1 MGYEVDVAGGNTVY
15 SPNLTAT
22 IQSGECPRIRAR
34 GRVGRGASSR
44 VGISSTWSL
53 AGTTTEERE
62 RTNDM
67 LAGTSENDRRMP
79 KPSRAQKTWKR
90 KIRAGAPWI
99 TVARSAKTGNRF
111 GREEDSNSNSTS
123 VTHVQGFPHNIVS
136 YCSVGKCYIT
146 VKHKS
151 RKCAIPWPGSL
162 QFILSGR
169 GGGGGGN

>member
-1 MGYEVDVAGGNTVY
+1 MLREKYGRLNEPHGLIPERRA
-15 SPNLTAT
+15 SAQEFERAEESTAT
-22 IQSGECPRIRAR
+22 AASA
-34 GRVGRGASSR
+34 VGRGASSR

-62 RTNDM
+62 RTDDM

-79 KPSRAQKTWKR
+79 KPPRAQKTWKR

-123 VTHVQGFPHNIVS
+123 VTHVQGFPHNFVS

-146 VKHKS
+146 VKHK
-151 RKCAIPWPGSL
+151 
-162 QFILSGR
+162 
-169 GGGGGGN
+169 

>member
-1 MGYEVDVAGGNTVY
+1 MLRGEIRSTHRTSRPQSRAA
-15 SPNLTAT
+15 SAQEFERAEESTAT
-22 IQSGECPRIRAR
+22 AASA
-34 GRVGRGASSR
+34 VGRGASSR

-62 RTNDM
+62 RTDDM

-79 KPSRAQKTWKR
+79 KPPRAQKTWKR

-146 VKHKS
+146 VKHK
-151 RKCAIPWPGSL
+151 
-162 QFILSGR
+162 
-169 GGGGGGN
+169 